1 MDTGVI
7 MRVVVM
13 LMLMVLVMIMV
24 AMKVTM
30 SAIEMSCD
38 NPGSLSSRKK
48 ILRHDKD
55 KGTSRLGAF
64 KIQVTPAQDFMP
76 RYMVYHQ

>member
-38 NPGSLSSRKK
+38 NPGSLSSE
-48 ILRHDKD
+48 
-55 KGTSRLGAF
+55 
-64 KIQVTPAQDFMP
+64 
-76 RYMVYHQ
+76 YMITVIR

>member
-30 SAIEMSCD
+30 MTGAIEVSCD
-38 NPGSLSSRKK
+38 NPGSLSSE
-48 ILRHDKD
+48 
-55 KGTSRLGAF
+55 
-64 KIQVTPAQDFMP
+64 
-76 RYMVYHQ
+76 YMITEIR

>member
-7 MRVVVM
+7 IRVI

-30 SAIEMSCD
+30 MTGAIEVSCD
-38 NPGSLSSRKK
+38 NPGSLSSE
-48 ILRHDKD
+48 
-55 KGTSRLGAF
+55 
-64 KIQVTPAQDFMP
+64 
-76 RYMVYHQ
+76 YMITVIR

>member
-24 AMKVTM
+24 EMKVTM
-30 SAIEMSCD
+30 SAIEVSCG
-38 NPGSLSSRKK
+38 NPGTLSSE
-48 ILRHDKD
+48 
-55 KGTSRLGAF
+55 
-64 KIQVTPAQDFMP
+64 
-76 RYMVYHQ
+76 YMITEIR